1 MSKGLIAAGAFAVL
15 TLLTSVVVL
24 WRLRRRRRREKLHGP
39 IALLGPLV
47 SPASRPLP
55 RPTLAR
61 GMTAIRSQYATPP
74 HDPFQVVVNQPL
86 YAPPPPPVETV
97 RDTAPMGARSN
108 GNGGGGGGGGAGGD
122 GVTNDGTV
130 RYQRPAERTLQFLP
144 GRFEVVAGKGLGTEI
159 RFVRTGGPD
168 GSSVTFGR
176 AEGPQYRHVQ
186 LDAPTVS
193 RRHAQMRWDGARW
206 SLTNL
211 SATNPVS
218 INGVALPGEGTAIDL
233 ADGDRVEM
241 GEITFRF
248 HAQ

>member
-1 MSKGLIAAGAFAVL
+1 MVTF
-15 TLLTSVVVL
+15 VVTL
-24 WRLRRRRRREKLHGP
+24 WRLRKRRHRMKLHGP

-47 SPASRPLP
+47 APDSRPLP
-55 RPTLAR
+55 RPTLTR
-61 GMTAIRSQYATPP
+61 TPPSNRSQFATPP
-74 HDPFQVVVNQPL
+74 HDPFQPLVVNQPT
-86 YAPPPPPVETV
+86 YAPPPPPPEKVAATS
-97 RDTAPMGARSN
+97 APKSN
-108 GNGGGGGGGGAGGD
+108 GNGNGD
-122 GVTNDGTV
+122 GSDGT
-130 RYQRPAERTLQFLP
+130 QRFTRPIERTLQFLP
-144 GRFEVVAGKGLGTEI
+144 GRFEVVAGKGTGSEI

-176 AEGPQYRHVQ
+176 SEGPEYRHVQ

-193 RRHAQMRWDGARW
+193 RNHARMRWDGARW

-211 SATNPVS
+211 SATNPVA

>member
-1 MSKGLIAAGAFAVL
+1 MIWLIVGAVAAPL
-15 TLLTSVVVL
+15 LIITLVVVIM
-24 WRLRRRRRREKLHGP
+24 RVRKRRHRNKLHGP
-39 IALLGPLV
+39 IALLGPLIA
-47 SPASRPLP
+47 PGTRPLP

-61 GMTAIRSQYATPP
+61 GMPAVRSQYVTPP
-74 HDPFQVVVNQPL
+74 HDPFQLVVNQPS
-86 YAPPPPPVETV
+86 YAPPPPPPELV
-97 RDTAPMGARSN
+97 RDQAAGAGRRN
-108 GNGGGGGGGGAGGD
+108 GNGGGSD
-122 GVTNDGTV
+122 GPVDDGTQ
-130 RYQRPAERTLQFLP
+130 RFQRPIERTLQFLP
-144 GRFEVVAGKGLGTEI
+144 GRFEVVAGKGLGSEI

-176 AEGPQYRHVQ
+176 SEGPMYRHVQ

-193 RRHAQMRWDGARW
+193 RRHAHMRWDGARW

>member
-1 MSKGLIAAGAFAVL
+1 MTWIWLIVVSAVL
-15 TLLTSVVVL
+15 LLITLVVVIV
-24 WRLRRRRRREKLHGP
+24 RLRKRRHRNKLHGP
-39 IALLGPLV
+39 IALLGPLIA
-47 SPASRPLP
+47 PTTRPLP

-61 GMTAIRSQYATPP
+61 GMPAVRSQYATPT
-74 HDPFQVVVNQPL
+74 HDPFQLVVNQPS
-86 YAPPPPPVETV
+86 YAPPPPPPESG
-97 RDTAPMGARSN
+97 RDTASSTPHHN
-108 GNGGGGGGGGAGGD
+108 GKGGGSD
-122 GVTNDGTV
+122 GPIDGTQ
-130 RYQRPAERTLQFLP
+130 RFQRPIDRTLQFLP
-144 GRFEVVAGKGLGTEI
+144 GRFEVVAGKGLGSEI
-159 RFVRTGGPD
+159 RFVRTSGPD

-176 AEGPQYRHVQ
+176 GEGPMYRHVQ

-193 RRHAQMRWDGARW
+193 RRHAHIRWDGARW

-211 SATNPVS
+211 SATNPVA